1 MILIFLWLFVVLLL
15 SIMPSGGL
23 QTELPL
29 DKIIHFIIYGI
40 TSIILFRVLKLRMSV
55 IKATVLSIGIASLYG
70 LAMELLQSQLPWREC
85 SFLDEVANISG
96 AIFFGFIYI
105 LILKNY
111 HRIKAKS

>member
-1 MILIFLWLFVVLLL
+1 MILILLWLFVVLLL

-23 QTELPL
+23 QTGFPI

-40 TSIILFRVLKLRMSV
+40 TTIILFRVLKLRMSL
-55 IKATVLSIGIASLYG
+55 IKAMGLSIGIASLYG

-96 AIFFGFIYI
+96 AMFFSFIYVLTQI
-105 LILKNY
+105 TKGCSRNL
-111 HRIKAKS
+111 